1 MAPRRHNSG
10 SQAGLAFDLQHL
22 ILEQTIDSAFDSFNH
37 SDSMDSNNNAQ
48 RCCIPN
54 GECLKSNSMEF
65 GLIHMD
71 DLGETV
77 RIICTN
83 DNCNAGQYMH
93 RECFEQWEES
103 VLSYLKTIGRAR
115 SWSEKQRQQ
124 NLWNKKGYDLVYKV
138 CGCRCGRGH
147 IKKDLDW
154 SPPNTNNAFGGR
166 MEEES
171 NKKKKKRNRNNHKPS
186 LSLASSSPNSYYPA
200 SNLKLSSNIVDN
212 MMSNLLDQSA
222 LTVSTPQSTIRGRAG
237 SLSSSNGS
245 SSPPV
250 SSSEQSVSPVH
261 NSALLKQKQKE
272 QVEIYSDRVR

>member
-10 SQAGLAFDLQHL
+10 CQAGLAFDLQHL
-22 ILEQTIDSAFDSFNH
+22 ILEETFDSAFDSSTN
-37 SDSMDSNNNAQ
+37 SDGMDSNNNIQ
-48 RCCIPN
+48 RCCVPS
-54 GECLKSNSMEF
+54 GECLKANSMELGF
-65 GLIHMD
+65 IHMD
-71 DLGETV
+71 DLSDTV
-77 RIICTN
+77 RIVCTN
-83 DNCNAGQYMH
+83 DNCNSGQFMH
-93 RECFEQWEES
+93 RECFEQWEEG

-154 SPPNTNNAFGGR
+154 SPPTNNNAIGGR
-166 MEEES
+166 NEEES
-171 NKKKKKRNRNNHKPS
+171 NKKKKKRNRHNQKPT
-186 LSLASSSPNSYYPA
+186 LSLATSSPNSYYP
-200 SNLKLSSNIVDN
+200 NNMKMSSSIVDN
-212 MMSNLLDQSA
+212 MLGNLLDHG

-250 SSSEQSVSPVH
+250 SSSEQSVSPIH
-261 NSALLKQKQKE
+261 SSALLKQKQKE